1 MWQVVSI
8 GLLSGVGP
16 DIRPGAG
23 YALAYGG
30 KPTYGLGQ
38 ADDDGLGKGSMGYT
52 AYACTW

>member
-1 MWQVVSI
+1 MWCGLMWQVVSI

-30 KPTYGLGQ
+30 KSTYGLGL
-38 ADDDGLGKGSMGYT
+38 ADDDGLGKGSMG
-52 AYACTW
+52 